1 MGEKIAFIGLGI
13 MGSRMAN
20 NLQKNDVN
28 LTVYNRTRSA
38 MDPLVESGAHGAGS
52 LENAVEEADIVFTMV
67 SDPDA
72 IEQLAFGETGFLSF
86 MKEQALWVDC
96 TTVNPSFSLKEA
108 EEAKKHNVRFMDA
121 PVAGS
126 KGPAENGELT
136 FLIGGYQS
144 DLEKTRSLIEYMG
157 SKIVH
162 VGETGKGTAMKMLVN
177 SLLAVAMASFSETVL
192 LGEEM
197 GISKDFLL
205 NTLPDLPVSAPFLN
219 AKAEMI
225 KNGDEETQFPLELMH
240 KDLHLAAL
248 SAYEQDHPYFL
259 NNITKELF
267 GQAKSDGRD
276 REDFSRI
283 FDFMDSS
290 NKAT

>member
-1 MGEKIAFIGLGI
+1 MDKKITFIGLGI

-38 MDPLVESGAHGAGS
+38 MDPLIEAGAHGAGS
-52 LENAVEEADIVFTMV
+52 LKDAVEEADIVFTMV
-67 SDPDA
+67 SDPNA
-72 IEQLAFGETGFLSF
+72 IEQIALGENGFLSS
-86 MKEQALWVDC
+86 MKKGALWVDC

-108 EEAKKHNVRFMDA
+108 AEAEKYNLRFMDA

-126 KGPAENGELT
+126 KAPAEHGELT
-136 FLIGGYQS
+136 FLIGGDQS
-144 DLEKTRSLIEYMG
+144 DVEKTRPLIEHMG

-162 VGETGKGTAMKMLVN
+162 VGETGKGTSMKMLVN

-192 LGEEM
+192 LGEKM
-197 GISKDFLL
+197 GLSKDFLL
-205 NTLPDLPVSAPFLN
+205 NTLPDLPVSAPFLK

-225 KNGDEETQFPLELMH
+225 KNNDQETQFPLELMY
-240 KDLHLAAL
+240 KDLHLASL
-248 SAYEQDHPYFL
+248 SAYEQDHPLLL

-267 GQAKSDGRD
+267 GQAISEERG

-283 FDFMDSS
+283 FDFMDNSAE
-290 NKAT
+290 AT